1 MDMADVLRQ
10 QRAALGLSQA
20 DLAAAIGVD
29 KRQIRRYEAG
39 EAQPTLPVAKAMA
52 KELGISIDEL
62 AGGPEQRLTL
72 AGQWWAGWQAW
83 KDGTETHRCQPVE
96 IKQRGNDLDIAAL
109 RRGAEPEKGGYLW
122 RGQLRLW
129 DNEILIGWYAADDG
143 SVRSKGSLYLVIHPH
158 GLEFHG
164 RWTGLSFDG
173 PIQSGWS
180 AFARTE
186 DAAARLLDD
195 LGRTGGQP

>member
-1 MDMADVLRQ
+1 LFGLRGFVL
-10 QRAALGLSQA
+10 GTPSQPFPHFGQ
-20 DLAAAIGVD
+20 DHPGVD
-29 KRQIRRYEAG
+29 HRIRLGVGPDEPGRPVGQLHGGGRPFRLRG
-39 EAQPTLPVAKAMA
+39 EHPGA
-52 KELGISIDEL
+52 
-62 AGGPEQRLTL
+62 
-72 AGQWWAGWQAW
+72 
-83 KDGTETHRCQPVE
+83 
-96 IKQRGNDLDIAAL
+96 NLDIAAL

-143 SVRSKGSLYLVIHPH
+143 SVRSKGSHYLVIHPH

-195 LGRTGGQP
+195 LAAPEESHD